1 MEKEIL
7 IYTDDSSKYGI
18 FRETLESEGF
28 SCSLRADLKEVLEH
42 TKKKCSSVVII
53 DFDLPCVTKTNLLAI
68 KKLTGISQRVI
79 VAVNDITD
87 DSLQI
92 CVERYGVL
100 VLKKPFLP
108 EDLTSIVNCVLEEV
122 TEYDLESDDE
132 VNSSIEEEEV
142 DE

>member
-7 IYTDDSSKYGI
+7 VHTNDSSKYGI

-28 SCSLRADLKEVLEH
+28 SCSLRADLQEVLAH
-42 TKKKCSSVVII
+42 TKKKCSAVII
-53 DFDLPCVTKTNLLAI
+53 DFDLPCVFRTNLLAI
-68 KKLTGISQRVI
+68 KKLTEIGQRVI
-79 VAVNDITD
+79 VVVNDITD
-87 DSLQI
+87 DSLRI
-92 CVERYGVL
+92 CVEKYGAV
-100 VLKKPFLP
+100 VLKKPFSP
-108 EDLTSIVNCVLEEV
+108 EDLISVVNCVLEEV